1 MKLEFLS
8 KSVDYVGGE
17 PYKTRVVLGNSE
29 GAIYPIFF
37 EPSYISKDAGE
48 LYKLAM
54 DTVLSE
60 NFPDKG
66 QNEKL
71 NTINDELGKNKKI
84 TEDNKKALDE
94 IFKIGELLSLLAVD
108 IRDGLNKNLYL
119 KLAESIR
126 PLTKGKTYSNGD
138 IVSMPYLYEQNPL
151 WKKGTPTIFKFNS
164 IENKEYVCENGS
176 SDELQ
181 QLLQQ
186 HIIETVMPRITEA

>member
-29 GAIYPIFF
+29 GVIYPVFF
-37 EPSYISKDAGE
+37 DPSYISKDAGE

-54 DTVLSE
+54 GMILSD

-71 NTINDELGKNKKI
+71 NEINDELGKNKKI
-84 TEDNKKALDE
+84 SEDNKKALDE
-94 IFKIGELLSLLAVD
+94 IFKMGELLSLLAVD

-119 KLAESIR
+119 KLAKTIR
-126 PLTKGKTYSNGD
+126 PLTKDKTYSNGD
-138 IVSMPYLYEQNPL
+138 IVAMPYLYEQNPA
-151 WKKGTPTIFKFNS
+151 WQKGTPTIFKFNS
-164 IENKEYVCENGS
+164 IENKDYACKTGS
-176 SDELQ
+176 TDELQ

-186 HIIETVMPRITEA
+186 HIVEIVLPRLD

>member
-29 GAIYPIFF
+29 GAIYPVFF
-37 EPSYISKDAGE
+37 DPTYISKDAGE

-54 DTVLSE
+54 GMILSD

-66 QNEKL
+66 QNEKI
-71 NTINDELGKNKKI
+71 NEINDELGKNKKI
-84 TEDNKKALDE
+84 SEDNKKALDE
-94 IFKIGELLSLLAVD
+94 IFKMGELLSLLAVD

-119 KLAESIR
+119 KLAKTIR
-126 PLTKGKTYSNGD
+126 PLTKDKTYSNGD
-138 IVSMPYLYEQNPL
+138 IVAMPYLYDQNSA
-151 WKKGTPTIFKFNS
+151 WKKGTLTIFKFNS
-164 IENKEYVCENGS
+164 IENKDYTCKTGS
-176 SDELQ
+176 IDELQ

-186 HIIETVMPRITEA
+186 HIVEMVMPRLG